1 MSFPPYLLHA
11 LALGR
16 PGDHAGSRL
25 ARQRRRASAADPADA
40 FRPVTIRRATEDDRA
55 ALARLHALESRP
67 PASGVEFLVAE
78 QDGELLAALP
88 LGGGPP
94 VADPFRPTRGLVALL
109 RVRADDLGRGAAGT
123 RRAAA

>member
-16 PGDHAGSRL
+16 PGDRATRL
-25 ARQRRRASAADPADA
+25 ASRRRRSRAADPADA

-67 PASGVEFLVAE
+67 PAAGVEFLVAE

-88 LGGGPP
+88 LGGGAP
-94 VADPFRPTRGLVALL
+94 VADPFRPTRVLVALL
-109 RVRADDLGRGAAGT
+109 RVRAADLGRGPAGPRREAA
-123 RRAAA
+123 

>member
-16 PGDHAGSRL
+16 PGDRAGSRWP
-25 ARQRRRASAADPADA
+25 RRGRRRRAADPADA

-55 ALARLHALESRP
+55 ALGRLHALESRAP
-67 PASGVEFLVAE
+67 SAGVAFLVAE

-88 LGGGPP
+88 LGGGAP
-94 VADPFRPTRGLVALL
+94 VADPFRPTDGLVALL
-109 RVRADDLGRGAAGT
+109 RVRAGDLGRAGT